1 MAEHDPGFSVG
12 ISGERFPEG
21 LHLCHIFN
29 DDAEREKTLASYL
42 ARGIAEG
49 EQGLCLH
56 ESMPPERVRAL
67 LADLGLEL
75 PPERFQTAPAEHVYC
90 PGGDFA
96 IRQVLEGFGGVY
108 GQSLALGFKGTR
120 ISGDMAW
127 AARRGTPSDKLIEY
141 EALVKEYVARF
152 PVTAM
157 CEYDARRFDGATLLD
172 ILALHPAMIVR
183 GQILKNPFYVDPA
196 EYLARR
202 RERLA
207 QA

>member
-1 MAEHDPGFSVG
+1 
-12 ISGERFPEG
+12 
-21 LHLCHIFN
+21 
-29 DDAEREKTLASYL
+29 
-42 ARGIAEG
+42 
-49 EQGLCLH
+49 
-56 ESMPPERVRAL
+56 
-67 LADLGLEL
+67 
-75 PPERFQTAPAEHVYC
+75 
-90 PGGDFA
+90 
-96 IRQVLEGFGGVY
+96 
-108 GQSLALGFKGTR
+108 
-120 ISGDMAW
+120 MAW

-141 EALVKEYVARF
+141 EALVKEYVARY